1 MVIERVLG
9 GLSLEIK
16 AHHKNLH
23 LRLSLSNDSYSFPDI
38 LGFLYYY
45 YFLENQ
51 IVIAIYIQQTGA

>member
-23 LRLSLSNDSYSFPDI
+23 LRLSQSNDSYSCPDI
-38 LGFLYYY
+38 LGFLYY